1 NQDMLSLIQSMTI
14 GNIYINYYIQSPE
27 SVVQEL
33 DVLVEGVS
41 ETMFQGIV
49 FEIKNRDDKNLPTE
63 KEIQLFVQKLELFTH
78 SLKRQG
84 HERVMLC
91 PIYFSANGFEPDMEK
106 YCFEHHVLAADMD
119 SWGLQKE

>member
-1 NQDMLSLIQSMTI
+1 MLSLIQSMTI
-14 GNIYINYYIQSPE
+14 GNIYIIYYIQSPE

-49 FEIKNRDDKNLPTE
+49 FETKNRDDKNLPTE

-91 PIYFSANGFEPDMEK
+91 PIYFSANGFEPDIEK
-106 YCFEHHVLAADMD
+106 YLFEHHVLAADMD
-119 SWGLQKE
+119 SWGINS